1 MKQSI
6 DRAYISGMNLRDL
19 DYLVAVAE
27 TGQFALAARRCHV
40 SQPTLSMQLRK
51 LEEELGLVLFE
62 RGPRGAV
69 PTAEARPVVA
79 QARLVL
85 EEVGRLREL
94 ARSGG
99 DPLSGT
105 LRLGV
110 IPTVGPYLLPQ
121 VLPAVRKAHP
131 GLRLLLREAPT
142 ARLLDELASGE
153 LEAAILSPPFD
164 ERGLVALGLG
174 RERFLMALPSG
185 HALAGLAEI
194 PPEALAGETVLMLEQ
209 GHCFREQAMGLCTR
223 LGLRPGHEV
232 EAGSVESLRQ
242 MVSVGLGMALLPELA
257 TAGPFAQGA
266 EVAIRHLAHEDAARE
281 LALVSRRSFPHRA
294 ALEAIASL
302 LAGPLRD
309 APPRAGAA

>member
-1 MKQSI
+1 
-6 DRAYISGMNLRDL
+6 MNLRNL
-19 DYLVAVAE
+19 EYLVAVAD

-69 PTAEARPVVA
+69 TTVAGRPVVA

-85 EEVGRLREL
+85 EEVARLCEL

-99 DPLSGT
+99 DPLAGT

-110 IPTVGPYLLPQ
+110 IPTVGPYLLPR
-121 VLPAVRKAHP
+121 VLPAIREAHP
-131 GLRLLLREAPT
+131 RLRLLLREAPT
-142 ARLLDELASGE
+142 ARLLQELASGE
-153 LEAAILSPPFD
+153 LEAAVLSPPFD
-164 ERGLVALGLG
+164 GRGLVALGLG
-174 RERFLMALPSG
+174 RERFLMALPPG
-185 HALAGLAEI
+185 HALAGMTEI
-194 PPEALAGETVLMLEQ
+194 PPGALAGETVLMLEQ

-281 LALVSRRSFPHRA
+281 LALVTRRSFPHLPELQA
-294 ALEAIASL
+294 
-302 LAGPLRD
+302 LAGLLGEPLQLPAR
-309 APPRAGAA
+309 APAG